1 MINIGNKERKM
12 AKRIGID
19 VGGTNVK
26 IALVDDNGKII
37 YSNSVPTYAKMGYEY
52 TVNNIKQAIRDLMK
66 ETNTT
71 TSDIEGI
78 GFDFPGQVDCKT
90 GVVKLAPNIPGWV
103 NVPIAQMIE
112 DEFHIPTR
120 IDNDVRCAALGELKF
135 GAGRGCEN
143 FICITVGTGI
153 GSGIVI
159 NGKVVRGATNAAGEL
174 GHIKLQMNGGPICGC
189 GDTGCLEAFAS
200 GPAIVAMAQDYIKGG
215 KSTKFREMAAAEG
228 GEITPYMVAKAAE
241 EGDPVAK
248 RIFEI
253 VGEYIGIGLTSVIN
267 LLNPERVIIGGGVA
281 ESGELLLAPI
291 RKTIKERAMVVAGN
305 AVEIVPAQLGN
316 SAGVIG
322 ASMLIEG

>member
-1 MINIGNKERKM
+1 M

-71 TSDIEGI
+71 PTDIEGI

-215 KSTKFREMAAAEG
+215 KSTKFREMAAAES

>member
-1 MINIGNKERKM
+1 M

-71 TSDIEGI
+71 PTDIEGI

-174 GHIKLQMNGGPICGC
+174 GHIKLQMSGGPICGC